1 MNIHRPKR
9 ALEIAMPRENR
20 MSDVLEKLTA
30 DHAHVDRLLALFEEQ
45 VNLIHSGENPDSAL
59 MQDIMGYM
67 THYPDLI
74 HHPLEDLVFEHVI
87 NHDAST
93 RTVLKSL
100 LQEHDELARAGHDL
114 KMCIDSLE
122 SESLVRRDTLD
133 KLSSDYLQTLRR
145 HMQDEES
152 HAFPLA
158 KKLLD
163 ADEWEQIRAEFKVK
177 DHEVFG
183 KALDSH
189 YQTLYHSITGT
200 AD

>member
-1 MNIHRPKR
+1 
-9 ALEIAMPRENR
+9 
-20 MSDVLEKLTA
+20 MSEVLEKLLA
-30 DHAHVDRLLALFEEQ
+30 DHAHIGRLLDMFEEQ
-45 VNLIHSGENPDSAL
+45 VNIVHAGDNPDAAL

-74 HHPLEDLVFEHVI
+74 HHPLEDLVFEHIVRLDQSSRTI
-87 NHDAST
+87 MQSLIDEHDA
-93 RTVLKSL
+93 
-100 LQEHDELARAGHDL
+100 LAHAGHDL

-133 KLSSDYLQTLRR
+133 KLSSDYLTTFRR
-145 HMQDEES
+145 HMNDEEE

-158 KKLLD
+158 RKLFD
-163 ADEWEQIRAEFKVK
+163 SAEWDNIRAEFKVK

-183 KALDSH
+183 RALDSQ